1 MLRPSDFPT
10 VLIEARPEQVHILR
24 EPFVSDAS
32 SDESEREGDT
42 TPAEA
47 KTGDSKSA
55 LGAEG
60 KSASEDTG
68 KQGEGKEGGG
78 KENEGK
84 DGKSADGDNA
94 ADDDESAAA
103 AAAAAAAVAAE
114 AAAAEAAAVEA
125 AAKEASAAAAAA
137 EAAAAAA
144 AAQDELVEEAL
155 KTFTL
160 DLSEQLFMGQL
171 SKWTYN
177 HLVNREEN
185 GEELEAAEDAELTW
199 LERSILGDEAD
210 ILAASTSV
218 MDQLLDKSARRMNH
232 LLDKGLHL
240 LDRGAGPGK
249 RAVAR
254 RKKKRGLRSK
264 DRHLLRKVEA
274 VVDEAEHKKAVRAHE
289 ADLEE
294 RREVIA
300 EMKIRQ
306 ARAIRDY
313 C

>member
-10 VLIEARPEQVHILR
+10 VLLEARPEQVHIVR
-24 EPFVSDAS
+24 EPIVSDAS
-32 SDESEREGDT
+32 SDESEGEGAT
-42 TPAEA
+42 SPAEA
-47 KTGDSKSA
+47 KDGESKSA
-55 LGAEG
+55 IGAEG
-60 KSASEDTG
+60 KS
-68 KQGEGKEGGG
+68 

-84 DGKSADGDNA
+84 EAKRADGDNA
-94 ADDDESAAA
+94 ADDDEAAVA

-114 AAAAEAAAVEA
+114 AAAAEQAAVDAAATEA
-125 AAKEASAAAAAA
+125 K
-137 EAAAAAA
+137 AAAAAA

-210 ILAASTSV
+210 ILAASMSV
-218 MDQLLDKSARRMNH
+218 MDQLLDKSARRMNR

-240 LDRGAGPGK
+240 LDKGAGPGK

-274 VVDEAEHKKAVRAHE
+274 TVDEAEHKKAVRAHE

-294 RREVIA
+294 RRERIA
-300 EMKIRQ
+300 EMKTRQ
-306 ARAIRDY
+306 ARAMRVLIL
-313 C
+313 

>member
-10 VLIEARPEQVHILR
+10 VLLEARPEQVHIVR
-24 EPFVSDAS
+24 EPIVSDAS
-32 SDESEREGDT
+32 SDESEGEGAT
-42 TPAEA
+42 SPAEA
-47 KTGDSKSA
+47 KDGESKSA
-55 LGAEG
+55 IGAEG
-60 KSASEDTG
+60 KS
-68 KQGEGKEGGG
+68 

-84 DGKSADGDNA
+84 EAKRADGDNA
-94 ADDDESAAA
+94 ADDDEAAVA

-114 AAAAEAAAVEA
+114 AAAAEQAAVDAAATEA
-125 AAKEASAAAAAA
+125 K
-137 EAAAAAA
+137 AAAAA

-210 ILAASTSV
+210 ILAASMSV
-218 MDQLLDKSARRMNH
+218 MDQLLDKSERRMNR

-240 LDRGAGPGK
+240 LDKGAGPGK

-274 VVDEAEHKKAVRAHE
+274 TVDEAEHKKAVRAHE

-294 RREVIA
+294 RRERIA
-300 EMKIRQ
+300 EMKTRQ
-306 ARAIRDY
+306 ARAMRVLIL
-313 C
+313 

>member
-10 VLIEARPEQVHILR
+10 VLLEARPEQVHIVR
-24 EPFVSDAS
+24 EPIVSDAS
-32 SDESEREGDT
+32 SDESEGEGAT
-42 TPAEA
+42 SPAEA
-47 KTGDSKSA
+47 KDGESKSA
-55 LGAEG
+55 IGAEG
-60 KSASEDTG
+60 KSAPEDTG
-68 KQGEGKEGGG
+68 KQGEGKEGAG

-84 DGKSADGDNA
+84 EAKRADGDNA
-94 ADDDESAAA
+94 ADDDEAAVA

-114 AAAAEAAAVEA
+114 AAAAEAAAVDA
-125 AAKEASAAAAAA
+125 AAKEAKAAAT
-137 EAAAAAA
+137 AA
-144 AAQDELVEEAL
+144 AAQDVLVEEAL

-210 ILAASTSV
+210 ILAASMSV
-218 MDQLLDKSARRMNH
+218 MDQLLDKSARRMNR

-240 LDRGAGPGK
+240 LDKGAGPGK

-274 VVDEAEHKKAVRAHE
+274 TVDEAEHKKAVRAHE

-294 RREVIA
+294 RRERIA
-300 EMKIRQ
+300 EMKTRQ
-306 ARAIRDY
+306 ARAMRVLIL
-313 C
+313 